1 VASTP
6 ELEFFMPR
14 TLSTAEVADFR
25 EKLCDVAARIFAERG
40 QEGFTMRELA
50 GELGVSPMTPYRY
63 FHDKDEILAAVR
75 ARIFLQFAVTLE
87 QAYGAPGDAGER
99 GQAAGEAYV
108 RFALEN
114 PASYKLMFDMS
125 QPEDE
130 KYPELAQA
138 AARARKTMTRHIPA
152 MIEAGML
159 QGDPEVIGHVFW
171 VILHGV
177 VTLQL
182 AGKLGPECDMR
193 KILDAAFGAVTKGLH
208 PSTKC

>member
-1 VASTP
+1 
-6 ELEFFMPR
+6 MPR

-25 EKLCDVAARIFAERG
+25 EKLCDAAARMFAERG
-40 QEGFTMRELA
+40 QDGFTMRELA
-50 GELGVSPMTPYRY
+50 SELGVSPMTPYRY

-75 ARIFLQFAVTLE
+75 ARIFVQFAVTLE
-87 QAYGAPGDAGER
+87 QAYAVPGDAGDR
-99 GQAAGEAYV
+99 AQSAGEAYV

-125 QPEDE
+125 QPENG
-130 KYPELAQA
+130 KYPELSQA
-138 AARARKTMTRHIPA
+138 ADRARKTMTRHIPS

-159 QGDPEVIGHVFW
+159 EGDPEIIGHVFW

-182 AGKLGPECDMR
+182 AGKLDPECDMR
-193 KILDAAFGAVTKGLH
+193 KILEAAFSAVGKGLQ
-208 PSTKC
+208 PTAKS

>member
-1 VASTP
+1 
-6 ELEFFMPR
+6 MPR

-25 EKLCDVAARIFAERG
+25 EKLCDVAARMFAERG
-40 QEGFTMRELA
+40 KDGFTMRELA
-50 GELGVSPMTPYRY
+50 SELGVSPMTPYRY

-87 QAYGAPGDAGER
+87 QAYAVPGDAGDR
-99 GQAAGEAYV
+99 ARSAAEAYV

-114 PASYKLMFDMS
+114 PSSYKLMFDMS
-125 QPEDE
+125 QPGEGN
-130 KYPELAQA
+130 YPELAQA
-138 AARARKTMTRHIPA
+138 SDRARKTMTRHIPG

-159 QGDPEVIGHVFW
+159 QGDPEIIGHVFW

-182 AGKLGPECDMR
+182 AGKLDPECDMR
-193 KILDAAFGAVTKGLH
+193 KILDEAFGAASRGFAPK
-208 PSTKC
+208 P

>member
-1 VASTP
+1 
-6 ELEFFMPR
+6 MPR

-75 ARIFLQFAVTLE
+75 ARIFLHFAVTLE
-87 QAYGAPGDAGER
+87 QAYAVPGDAGDR
-99 GQAAGEAYV
+99 AQSAGQAYV

-125 QPEDE
+125 QPEE
-130 KYPELAQA
+130 RNYPELAQA
-138 AARARKTMTRHIPA
+138 SDRARKTMTRHIPG

-182 AGKLGPECDMR
+182 AGKLDPECDMVR
-193 KILDAAFGAVTKGLH
+193 ILDAAFDAVSKGFA
-208 PSTKC
+208 PKR